1 MTRTRRSCDAGVIDA
16 VWQRLNS
23 SSIEITSSPVGE
35 VIDTAVIGAGHAG
48 LALSCYLLRNG
59 TEHVV
64 LERGQVG
71 ERWRTERWDSLVFQF
86 PNWSLQLPDCAYQGP
101 DPDGYLSKDEF
112 ILFLED
118 YASGI
123 RAPVRCNTEVF
134 GLRDSED
141 SRSMDLA
148 TARGTIR
155 ARNVVVATGPFQA
168 PKIPVLSRELPSDL
182 FQIHSRDY
190 RNPFQLPR
198 GAALVVGS
206 GASGTQ
212 IAEELHRAGR
222 KVILAVGRF
231 HKTPRRYKDATSTG
245 GSTSS
250 AIGTRRLRPCPQ
262 M

>member
-1 MTRTRRSCDAGVIDA
+1 
-16 VWQRLNS
+16 
-23 SSIEITSSPVGE
+23 VGE
-35 VIDTAVIGAGHAG
+35 VIDTVVVGAGHVG
-48 LALSCYLLRNG
+48 LSLSCYLLRRG
-59 TEHVV
+59 IEHVV
-64 LERGQVG
+64 LERGQVA

-86 PNWSLQLPDCAYQGP
+86 PNWSFQLPDYGYRGP
-101 DPDGYLSKDEF
+101 DPDGYASKDEF

-118 YASGI
+118 YASSI
-123 RAPVRCNTEVF
+123 HAPVRRNTEVL

-141 SRSMDLA
+141 GRSMDLA
-148 TARGTIR
+148 TLQGVIR

-168 PKIPVLSRELPSDL
+168 PKIPVLSRELPPGL

-190 RNPFQLPR
+190 RNPVQLPP

-212 IAEELHRAGR
+212 IAEELHHAGR

-231 HKTPRRYKDATSTG
+231 HKTPVAIEDAISIG

-250 AIGTRRLRPCPQ
+250 AIGTRRLPPCPRL
-262 M
+262 

>member
-1 MTRTRRSCDAGVIDA
+1 MQQFGRDRVESGHRADIVDRSKMTRTGRSCDAGVIDA

-35 VIDTAVIGAGHAG
+35 VIDTVVIGAGHAG

-64 LERGQVG
+64 LEPGQVG

-86 PNWSLQLPDCAYQGP
+86 PNWSLQLPDRAYQGP
-101 DPDGYLSKDEF
+101 DPDGYPSKDEF

-148 TARGTIR
+148 TARGAIR
-155 ARNVVVATGPFQA
+155 ARNVVVAIGPFQD
-168 PKIPVLSRELPSDL
+168 PKRTLKIRMTARKKPVAVTNQSTAYPS
-182 FQIHSRDY
+182 
-190 RNPFQLPR
+190 
-198 GAALVVGS
+198 
-206 GASGTQ
+206 
-212 IAEELHRAGR
+212 
-222 KVILAVGRF
+222 
-231 HKTPRRYKDATSTG
+231 
-245 GSTSS
+245 
-250 AIGTRRLRPCPQ
+250 
-262 M
+262 